1 MNPMYSH
8 IDNYIKIMT
17 FIDDG
22 LKKCLSKFFKT
33 YTR

>member
-1 MNPMYSH
+1 MYYV
-8 IDNYIKIMT
+8 DNDIMLMK

-33 YTR
+33 YTL